1 MISLLKSLQI
11 IMSTVNIV
19 SLGGVQE
26 TGKNLYVVEVDNDIF
41 ILDAGMKYPPSDVF
55 GVDIVLPDISY
66 LITNAK
72 RIKGIFLTH
81 AHDDHIA
88 AIPHILKYMKIPVYA
103 SLFTLSV
110 VKELMQ
116 EHNLNPNNYEL
127 IAVSEKVVLR
137 FGYVSVRFINV
148 SHSVPQSMAIVIN
161 TPDGNVLY
169 TGNYNFDQ
177 NGKSLYRTNIDKLCK
192 VASEGVLALM
202 PECIATINEIN
213 RGSIAEFVQ
222 RLKKIFTN
230 AKGRIVISLFST
242 NLGRIQQL
250 IDIAVEHN
258 KKVAIIGRKTQRIV
272 NIAINSGYLKVDP
285 DRLVNLRYI
294 DDRNKNNQS
303 DLVVLVTGERHEPY
317 FMLQRMCKKI
327 DRLIHIEKNDTV
339 VVLTRPAIGTE
350 KMAARTLDMLFKETD
365 GVIIFP
371 TNLILS
377 ASSGAEEAKQMINLT
392 KPKYLLPVVG
402 EYRHQYNMVNIA
414 KSIDFKDENI
424 IILEQG
430 NMISFVNGEYV
441 GFTKTVANGDILLDG
456 KGLGD
461 VNNAVIKDRELL
473 AESGVLMVVSNI
485 NAKLRKVLSGP
496 EFVAKGFYYDD
507 EDKEKMIEIFNKVK
521 DKMFTGRFINW
532 VEFKNELK
540 SEISKYVYKKTKTN
554 PIIIPVII
562 STELENSK

>member
-1 MISLLKSLQI
+1 
-11 IMSTVNIV
+11 MSTVNIV

-41 ILDAGMKYPPSDVF
+41 VLDAGMKYPPSDVF
-55 GVDIVLPDISY
+55 GVDFVLPDISY
-66 LITNAK
+66 LIANASK
-72 RIKGIFLTH
+72 IKGIFLTH

-103 SLFTLSV
+103 SPFTLAV

-116 EHNLNPNNYEL
+116 EHGLNPNNYEL
-127 IAVSEKVVLR
+127 IAVSEKVQLR

-177 NGKSLYRTNIDKLCK
+177 NGKSLYRTNVDKLCK
-192 VASEGVLALM
+192 VANEGVLALM
-202 PECIATINEIN
+202 PESIATINEIN
-213 RGSIAEFVQ
+213 RGSILEFVQ
-222 RLKKIFTN
+222 RLNKIFTN

-258 KKVAIIGRKTQRIV
+258 KRIAIIGRKTQRIV
-272 NIAINSGYLKVDP
+272 NIAINYGYLKVDP
-285 DRLVNLRYI
+285 DRLINLRYI

-317 FMLQRMCKKI
+317 YMLQRMCKKI

-339 VVLTRPAIGTE
+339 IVLTRPAIGTE
-350 KMAARTLDMLFKETD
+350 KMAARTLDMVFRETEN
-365 GVIIFP
+365 VVIFP

-377 ASSGAEEAKQMINLT
+377 ASSGPEEAKQMINLT
-392 KPKYLLPVVG
+392 RPKYVLPVVG
-402 EYRHQYNMVNIA
+402 EYRHQYNLVNLA
-414 KSIDFKDENI
+414 KSIDIKDDNI
-424 IILEQG
+424 FILEQG

-441 GFTKTVANGDILLDG
+441 GLAKSVPCGDILLDG

-461 VNNAVIKDRELL
+461 VNNAVIRDRELL
-473 AESGVLMVVSNI
+473 AENGVLMVIANI
-485 NAKLRKVLSGP
+485 NAKQRIVYGNVK
-496 EFVAKGFYYDD
+496 FVAKGFYYDD
-507 EDKEKMIEIFNKVK
+507 EDEKNMTDLFEKVK
-521 DKMFTGRFINW
+521 LKMFAARFINW
-532 VEFKNELK
+532 VEFKNEVK

-554 PIIIPVII
+554 PMVIPVII
-562 STELENSK
+562 STELEEKE

>member
-1 MISLLKSLQI
+1 
-11 IMSTVNIV
+11 MSIVNIV

-41 ILDAGMKYPPSDVF
+41 ILDAGIKYPPSDVF
-55 GVDIVLPDISY
+55 GVDVVLPDFSY
-66 LITNAK
+66 LITNHS

-88 AIPHILKYMKIPVYA
+88 AVPHILKYMKIPVYA
-103 SLFTLSV
+103 SPFTLAV
-110 VKELMQ
+110 VKELLT

-127 IAVSEKVVLR
+127 IAVSEKVQLR

-148 SHSVPQSMAIVIN
+148 SHSVPQSMAIVIG
-161 TPDGNVLY
+161 TPDGNVIY

-177 NGKSLYRTNIDKLCK
+177 NGKNLYRTNVDKICK
-192 VASEGVLALM
+192 VAGEGVLALL
-202 PECIATINEIN
+202 PESIASINEIN
-213 RGSIAEFVQ
+213 RGSIIEFIL

-230 AKGRIVISLFST
+230 AKGRIVMSLFST
-242 NLGRIQQL
+242 NLGRIQQI

-258 KKVAIIGRKTQRIV
+258 KRIAIIGRKTQRIV
-272 NIAINSGYLKVDP
+272 NIAINAGYLKVDP
-285 DRLVNLRYI
+285 NRLVNLRYI
-294 DDRNKNNQS
+294 DDKNKNNQS

-327 DRLIHIEKNDTV
+327 DRLINIERNDTV

-350 KMAARTLDMLFKETD
+350 KMAARTLDMLFRETD
-365 GVIIFP
+365 NVIIFP

-377 ASSGAEEAKQMINLT
+377 ASSGPEETKQMINLT
-392 KPKYLLPVVG
+392 RPKYLLPVVG
-402 EYRHQYNMVNIA
+402 EYRHQYNMVNLA
-414 KSIDFKDENI
+414 KMIDVKDENI

-430 NMISFVNGEYV
+430 NMVSFVNGEYQ
-441 GFTKTVANGDILLDG
+441 GFSKSIPSGDILLDG

-473 AESGVLMVVSNI
+473 AESGVLMVIANV
-485 NAKLRKVLSGP
+485 NAKTRKVLGGP

-507 EDKEKMIEIFNKVK
+507 DDKVAMTDIFDKVK
-521 DKMFTGRFINW
+521 EKMFTGRFINW
-532 VEFKNELK
+532 VEFKNEVKNELN
-540 SEISKYVYKKTKTN
+540 KYVYKKTKTN
-554 PIIIPVII
+554 PMIIPVII
-562 STELENSK
+562 STELE

>member
-1 MISLLKSLQI
+1 
-11 IMSTVNIV
+11 MSKINIV

-41 ILDAGMKYPPSDVF
+41 VLDAGMKYPPSDVF

-66 LITNAK
+66 LISNSK
-72 RIKGIFLTH
+72 RVKGIFLTH
-81 AHDDHIA
+81 AHDDHIG
-88 AIPHILKYMKIPVYA
+88 AIPHILKYMKLPVYA
-103 SLFTLSV
+103 SPFTLAV
-110 VKELMQ
+110 VKELLL
-116 EHNLNPNNYEL
+116 EHGLNPNNYEL
-127 IAVSEKVVLR
+127 IAVSEKVQLR

-161 TPDGNVLY
+161 TPDGNIIY

-177 NGKSLYRTNIDKLCK
+177 NGKTLYRTNIDKICK
-192 VASEGVLALM
+192 ISSEGVLALL
-202 PECIATINEIN
+202 PESIASINEIN
-213 RGSIAEFVQ
+213 RGSISEFVA

-258 KKVAIIGRKTQRIV
+258 KRVAIIGRKTQRIV

-294 DDRNKNNQS
+294 DDKNKNNQS

-327 DRLIHIEKNDTV
+327 DRLINIDKNDTV

-350 KMAARTLDMLFKETD
+350 KMAARTLDLLFRETD
-365 GVIIFP
+365 KVIIFP

-377 ASSGAEEAKQMINLT
+377 ASSGPEETKQMINLT
-392 KPKYLLPVVG
+392 KPKYVLPVVG
-402 EYRHQYNMVNIA
+402 EYRHQYNMVNLA
-414 KSIDFKDENI
+414 KSIDIKDENI

-430 NMISFVNGEYV
+430 NMVSFNNGEYT
-441 GFTKTVANGDILLDG
+441 GFEKTIPNGDILLDG

-461 VNNAVIKDRELL
+461 INNAVIKDRELL
-473 AESGVLMVVSNI
+473 AEAGVLMVISNV
-485 NAKLRKVLSGP
+485 NAKTRKVLSGP
-496 EFVAKGFYYDD
+496 EFVAKGFYFDD
-507 EDKEKMIEIFNKVK
+507 EDKACMTEVFNKVK
-521 DKMFTGRFINW
+521 DKMFTSRFINW
-532 VEFKNELK
+532 VEFKNEVKTEL
-540 SEISKYVYKKTKTN
+540 SKYVYKKTKTN

-562 STELENSK
+562 STELE